1 LTKLIGSQQAYYANF
16 HQSGTHKENSVID
29 DKKVPDYYTAYA
41 DSPIM
46 TWSRSNYLDAG
57 DVVIPGCAS
66 GAGYD
71 HRCQAWWLNIVGHMD
86 KWKADHAG
94 TLTGFSDQHS
104 IIVSDIRISYDGEK
118 AIEMCAPRLNTAGTA
133 LYSVTCL
140 TYNIGVILPILRS
153 SYALIRKTGAM
164 EDLDYG
170 FFMMKKDKLG
180 KWQSLIMTSWMADED
195 GAKTKNLNNYPD
207 IKQWVAWQ
215 QTQGAKFNTT
225 SEFDYDRTL
234 GESTTEVTIS
244 TIPIEVKM
252 FADGGGSH
260 KMVQYA
266 LLGVTIK
273 SGWFHSNIKSLIKDA
288 QTTGTLYVICLILI
302 CLVIFVMSI
311 ILSWRLG
318 VYLASSFDLLL
329 YLLIEIELTNETKRS
344 QDIKGKPREITQ
356 LYNCYINTRDIV
368 TNAVSITGGNNSLAL
383 MHFSLALKLFNHVD
397 NKLAASII
405 LNNMGNVNVRL
416 GRYDAAVANYK
427 QSLLVYDE
435 S

>member
-1 LTKLIGSQQAYYANF
+1 
-16 HQSGTHKENSVID
+16 
-29 DKKVPDYYTAYA
+29 
-41 DSPIM
+41 M
-46 TWSRSNYLDAG
+46 
-57 DVVIPGCAS
+57 
-66 GAGYD
+66 
-71 HRCQAWWLNIVGHMD
+71 NIVGFID

-94 TLTGFSDQHS
+94 TLTGFLDEHP
-104 IIVSDIRISYDGEK
+104 IILSDIRITYEGKK
-118 AIEMCAPRLNTAGTA
+118 AVEFCAPKLNAAGTA

-140 TYNIGVILPILRS
+140 TYNIGVILPILQS
-153 SYALIRKTGAM
+153 SYALIRKTGVT

-170 FFMMKKDKLG
+170 FFLMKKDRAA

-195 GAKTKNLNNYPD
+195 AVKTKDLNNYPD

-215 QTQGAKFNTT
+215 QTQGANFNSA
-225 SEFDYDRTL
+225 SEFQYERTP
-234 GESTTEVTIS
+234 GDDTTGVSIS

-252 FADGGGSH
+252 FPNGGGSP

-266 LLGVTIK
+266 VLGVTIK
-273 SGWFHSNIKSLIKDA
+273 SGWFYSNIHSLIA
-288 QTTGTLYVICLILI
+288 QARTTSTFYIIFLILI
-302 CLVIFVMSI
+302 CVVIFTMAV

-329 YLLIEIELTNETKRS
+329 YLLIEIEMTNETKRS

-356 LYNCYINTRDIV
+356 LYNCYINTRDII

-416 GRYDAAVANYK
+416 GRFDAAVANYK

-435 S
+435 SEPVIHSKSKANELDIKLVKIKRRENMENALVLKYHEIKDEVDGMDTATVGDQLEGVISDYLKCAKSIGRED